1 MIAVVNYGLGNLAS
15 VRNAFRAAGAE
26 VEITSD
32 PTVIRRASGVV
43 LPGVGAA
50 SAGMEQIRSRR
61 LDRVVLD
68 VAQSGKPLLGICL
81 GMQLLFEQSE
91 EGNAECLGLIPGGV
105 RLLRGVEKVP
115 HIGWNQVAIQSQMEL
130 WSGLP
135 SAPYFYFV
143 HSYVCDPA
151 DKSACAGTTDYGGA
165 FCSAVSYGSVWG
177 TQFHPERSG
186 DMGLQV
192 VKNFAARC
200 ESEFLGFT
208 VSLYRKF

>member
-1 MIAVVNYGLGNLAS
+1 MIAVVDYGLGNLAS

-26 VEITSD
+26 VEVSSD
-32 PTVIRRASGVV
+32 PAVIRRASGVV
-43 LPGVGAA
+43 VPGVGAA
-50 SAGMEQIRSRR
+50 SAGMEQLRSRR
-61 LDRVVLD
+61 LDGVVLD
-68 VAQSGKPLLGICL
+68 VAKSGRPLLGICL
-81 GMQLLFEQSE
+81 GMQLLFEHSE
-91 EGNAECLGLIPGGV
+91 EGNADCLGLIPGGV
-105 RLLRGVEKVP
+105 RLLRGAEKVP
-115 HIGWNQVAIQSQMEL
+115 HIGWNQVATQSQTAL
-130 WSGLP
+130 WSALP

-192 VKNFAARC
+192 IKNFAARC
-200 ESEFLGFT
+200 DSEYMD
-208 VSLYRKF
+208 VAPSSYRKF